1 MEFERLKKIASTL
14 TGILEQ
20 EGIMTLDELRDLT
33 NLKENDVLLALDWLQ
48 GEERVEFLPSG
59 KKVSVMLLF

>member
-1 MEFERLKKIASTL
+1 MEFERLKKIASSIT
-14 TGILEQ
+14 TILEQ
-20 EGIMTLDELRDLT
+20 EGIMTLDELRDLA

-48 GEERVEFLPSG
+48 DKERVELLPSG

>member
-1 MEFERLKKIASTL
+1 MEFERLKKIASIL
-14 TGILEQ
+14 TAILEQ
-20 EGIMTLDELRDLT
+20 EGIMTLDELRDLA

-48 GEERVEFLPSG
+48 DKERIEFLPPG